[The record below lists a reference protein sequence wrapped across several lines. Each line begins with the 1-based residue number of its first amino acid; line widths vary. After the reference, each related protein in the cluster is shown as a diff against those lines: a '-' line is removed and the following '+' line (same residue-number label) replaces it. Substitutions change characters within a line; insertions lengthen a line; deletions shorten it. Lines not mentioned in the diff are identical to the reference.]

1 MALGVI
7 RYSSEG
13 PLKWAIWKI
22 TSAKIAWDT
31 LAAICTLPKSS
42 FIVPE
47 EYDYVAWS
55 VRMKAYLKAC
65 DLWDIVE
72 AATQSPKPEDDE
84 IAFNA
89 WSKKDA
95 IALYLIRESSSAFY
109 SSLFPAGT
117 AQNAWDILAKF
128 YNSEGREN
136 SELRKYVLFKQY
148 LRDGNWAAANQ
159 FITSNPGAE
168 SAIIS
173 NTRSTALHIAIIAGH
188 LHIVKELVNMLPT
201 DKLRMTDKD
210 GNTVLGCCAL
220 VGNTEMAK
228 CIVEKCPMLLSIANA
243 NKFDKLIPVVMALTC
258 NSNSI
263 ATARYLYSVTPPGS
277 LSPGKGSVNGATFVT
292 RCIYSKNFDM
302 ALDVLEKFPTLVTA
316 LDIEKESPVL
326 ALASMS
332 FPYTSENQL
341 ISWKRWIYNCIRI
354 PGVDDINQIPVSIQK
369 PEKGKSTQVRNIGLG
384 IRQTY
389 DYEPKH
395 QYKKLLLRMCQE
407 FQCSS
412 DKQLEKGLVYEA
424 IFKATKKG
432 MVEFVTAIWSACP
445 ELVSAEEEFTWR
457 NPFMCAVLYRQYE
470 IFRLLCCFSLKDSIL
485 AATDDEGNN
494 ILHMAAMTEPS
505 ARRNTIPGAA
515 FHMQRDL
522 QWFKEVKSIVSPSLI
537 EAENDDGFTPQDL
550 FVENHKGLVDQAK
563 NWIKETTSSC
573 TVPAILIVIIMFA
586 AAITVRGGD
595 NQNTSLPVY
604 LKDKVFMLFMLSNA
618 LFLVSATTSLL
629 VFHTIT
635 SRNLEED
642 FLISLPHKMII
653 GLSSL
658 IFSIAPMM
666 VNFCTSL
673 SIILD
678 GNLWVVIPIICLVA
692 GPVILFAW
700 KQVHLL
706 LAMVAST
713 YRPRIFDR
721 NVKPWM

>member
-1 MALGVI
+1 MN
-7 RYSSEG
+7 YEMQF
-13 PLKWAIWKI
+13 I
-22 TSAKIAWDT
+22 TSSQNQFRNIIYVIAV
-31 LAAICTLPKSS
+31 LLLL
-42 FIVPE
+42 VPE

-65 DLWDIVE
+65 DLWNIVE
-72 AATQSPKPEDDE
+72 AATQPPKPEDDE

-117 AQNAWDILAKF
+117 AQNAWDIMAKF
-128 YNSEGREN
+128 YNSEGREK

-148 LRDGNWAAANQ
+148 LQDGNWAAANQ

-168 SAIIS
+168 SAVIS
-173 NTRSTALHIAIIAGH
+173 NTRSTALHIAILAGH
-188 LHIVKELVNMLPT
+188 LHIVKELVNILPT

-228 CIVEKCPMLLSIANA
+228 CIVEKCPMLLSIGKG
-243 NKFDKLIPVVMALTC
+243 NKFDRLIPVVIALTR

-263 ATARYLYSVTPPGS
+263 AMAQYLYSVTPPGS
-277 LSPGKGSVNGATFVT
+277 LSPGKSSVNGATFVT
-292 RCIYSKNFDM
+292 RCIYSKKFDM

-316 LDIEKESPVL
+316 LDIENESPVL
-326 ALASMS
+326 ALAMMS
-332 FPYTSENQL
+332 FPYTSENQP

-354 PGVDDINQIPVSIQK
+354 PGVDDFNQIPVSIQK

-389 DYEPKH
+389 DYESKH
-395 QYKKLLLRMCQE
+395 QYKKLLIRMCQE
-407 FQCSS
+407 LQFSS
-412 DKQLEKGLVYEA
+412 DEQLENGLVYEA
-424 IFKATKKG
+424 IIKATKKG
-432 MVEFVTAIWSACP
+432 MVEFVTAIWSECP
-445 ELVSAEEEFTWR
+445 ELVSAEEEFTGR
-457 NPFMCAVLYRQYE
+457 NPFMYAVLYRQYE
-470 IFRLLCCFSLKDSIL
+470 IFRLLYCFNLKDSIL
-485 AATDDEGNN
+485 AATDDKGNN

-522 QWFKEVKSIVSPSLI
+522 QWFKEVKSIVHPSLI
-537 EAENDDGFTPQDL
+537 EAENNNGFTPPDL
-550 FVENHKGLVDQAK
+550 FVESHKGLVDQAK
-563 NWIKETTSSC
+563 DWVED
-573 TVPAILIVIIMFA
+573 TVPTFLFVIIMFA
-586 AAITVRGGD
+586 AAITVRGGY
-595 NQNTSLPVY
+595 NQNTSLPMF

-629 VFHTIT
+629 VFHIIT
-635 SRNLEED
+635 SHNLEED
-642 FLISLPHKMII
+642 FLISLPQKMII

-658 IFSIAPMM
+658 IFSVAAMM

-673 SIILD
+673 FIFLD
-678 GNLWVVIPIICLVA
+678 GNSWVIIPIICLVTV
-692 GPVILFAW
+692 PVILFAW